1 MPIRVAK
8 PADGEGSRF
17 LIRGNSR
24 ESLNS
29 TDNLVAAYSL
39 ESLDPSYDAAAAAAT
54 EFIMENKSPWAVCFP
69 PRLQA
74 NMEHMMSNKLML
86 EDGSKKIA
94 MGQHTRAHANMH
106 NKPYPTSKQ
115 KGRHRSKNRHINSGP
130 SFGSEGT
137 HETKYFLQIEQSD
150 NMHFADDDS
159 ACSWASQN
167 AVKFNKK
174 LRPKSAADAHRVKE
188 ARAASSRSR
197 ISEEDLALVDRW
209 SNRAEMPMDSL
220 CLDHSYSIRSIKKLT
235 DPIPEAMESN
245 SLLSD
250 KRDDELDSLQ
260 AKIGILTTQVRHEE
274 DVSKDDVDEA
284 GGSANAEVSC
294 NEMQQTL
301 ALPLK
306 SSLFGTT
313 KHHIKKSVR
322 FTKPLVTSQYFR
334 PKTRPEDVSMLY
346 FDEDELEILEED
358 RETTSRDQF
367 EMIAQELSE
376 NRLRISIAYQ
386 NRWRGNRRSSSS
398 QSAASSAASMSVV
411 MSSSDC

>member
-1 MPIRVAK
+1 MPIRVK
-8 PADGEGSRF
+8 PAEGQATRF
-17 LIRGNSR
+17 LIRR
-24 ESLNS
+24 DESLNS

-39 ESLDPSYDAAAAAAT
+39 ESLDPSYDAAAT

-74 NMEHMMSNKLML
+74 NMERMMSNKLDQL
-86 EDGSKKIA
+86 HLDDPSKKVA
-94 MGQHTRAHANMH
+94 MGQHTRAQANM
-106 NKPYPTSKQ
+106 NSMVRQNGKQ
-115 KGRHRSKNRHINSGP
+115 RGRRKSKNRHIHNGP

-137 HETKYFLQIEQSD
+137 HETKYFLQIEQTD
-150 NMHFADDDS
+150 NLHFADDDS

-188 ARAASSRSR
+188 ARAASGRKR
-197 ISEEDLALVDRW
+197 ITDEDLALVDRW
-209 SNRAEMPMDSL
+209 SNREEMPMDSL
-220 CLDHSYSIRSIKKLT
+220 CLDNYSIRSIRKLT
-235 DPIPEAMESN
+235 DTIPEAIESN
-245 SLLSD
+245 SLLSE
-250 KRDDELDSLQ
+250 KRDDEVDTVEETIT
-260 AKIGILTTQVRHEE
+260 KQVRHEQ
-274 DVSKDDVDEA
+274 DVSKDDADEV
-284 GGSANAEVSC
+284 GGYAEVVK
-294 NEMQQTL
+294 NEVVQV
-301 ALPLK
+301 AARPLK

-313 KHHIKKSVR
+313 KQYCKKSVC

-334 PKTRPEDVSMLY
+334 PKTRPEDVSLLY

-386 NRWRGNRRSSSS
+386 NRWRGSRRSSSL